1 MEVLRQ
7 RGVKGDRRM
16 EEQVS
21 ACQLNNRHP
30 RRERPRHFHSEQ
42 PNALDWPV
50 CDPYVGGKRFVPIDG
65 LVESGGGHDWHFS
78 GLSGS
83 SARDWPAAEI
93 LSGGLQMGASLY
105 EPINVY
111 KSLAPDVG
119 VVDGPFEY
127 LIVAGVRLPLPF
139 TTRMTVVRL
148 SNGDLFLH
156 SPIKFDEGM
165 AQELRGLGTVRHLV
179 SPNQFHY
186 AHIGEWARAFPDAI
200 SWASPGVR
208 QRARARRADI
218 HFTRDLSASVPE
230 EWRGE
235 IDQLLF
241 PGGYFKEFV
250 FFHRASR
257 TLILTDAILNLELDK
272 VSEPWRT
279 AAKLTGMYHPYGQIF
294 FGMRLPLLFQRRA
307 TRAAIGKVHEWR
319 PQRILLSHGRYFDSD
334 ADEVIRRIF
343 GEPPR

>member
-1 MEVLRQ
+1 
-7 RGVKGDRRM
+7 
-16 EEQVS
+16 
-21 ACQLNNRHP
+21 
-30 RRERPRHFHSEQ
+30 
-42 PNALDWPV
+42 
-50 CDPYVGGKRFVPIDG
+50 
-65 LVESGGGHDWHFS
+65 
-78 GLSGS
+78 
-83 SARDWPAAEI
+83 
-93 LSGGLQMGASLY
+93 MGASLY

-111 KSLAPDVG
+111 KALAPDVG

-127 LIVAGVRLPLPF
+127 LIVAGIRLPLPF

-156 SPIKFDEGM
+156 SPIRFDEGL
-165 AQELRGLGTVRHLV
+165 AKELRGLGTVRHLV

-208 QRARARRADI
+208 QRACARRAGI
-218 HFTRDLSASVPE
+218 HFTRNLSASVPE

-235 IDQLLF
+235 IDQLIF

-257 TLILTDAILNLELDK
+257 TVILTDTILNLELDK

-279 AAKLTGMYHPYGQIF
+279 AAKLTGMDHLYGQIF
-294 FGMRLPLLFQRRA
+294 FGMRLPLLLQRQRA
-307 TRAAIGKVHEWR
+307 MAAIGRVCSRR
-319 PQRILLSHGRYFDSD
+319 PQLILLSHGRHFDSD

-343 GEPPR
+343 GGLPHWTAICFIGSAHVGRGN